1 MRKFVLIIVATVALL
16 GVPAVALA
24 ADGTLS
30 IPHGFK
36 VTEREALAPGLIHFQ
51 LVRKDPATVVN
62 VALQAAGAPG
72 EFRVVLS
79 NEAVAGYQPQAEL
92 TSAMCKR
99 IACLVAVNG
108 DFFAGEG
115 QPVGAVLSDGRL
127 MRSPNPKHHQL
138 SRSAD
143 GTLETGSL
151 SWHGTVVPTD
161 LQPIELDGVNVT
173 READGL
179 VLYTPSFGPSTGTN
193 AFGVE
198 LVLSV
203 GRPEGPI
210 RVGQTTVVG
219 LTELRRAGDTSIPRD
234 GAVLSGH
241 GRGAQALIALWD
253 RLQAAEVSR
262 EALLRLDVKPKAT
275 DSIGGSPILVRDG
288 RRWFAD
294 EDRELYQ
301 LRHPRTIAGWNSA
314 GDLLLVTVDGR
325 QPGYSLGMTMV
336 EAAQLMIDLGA
347 EEAINLDGGGSTTFV
362 VGGSVVNRPSDRMVR
377 RGDGTQVV
385 TIPRASDEVIGSVER
400 PVAVALALVVPGS
413 AQPAAPMLE
422 TSNLSIPL
430 SSKSGIS
437 RPTLVL
443 GPDVARQDTGPIL
456 LTLMTVSAGAIAVR
470 RRSFAA

>member
-1 MRKFVLIIVATVALL
+1 MRKFVLIFVSTVALL
-16 GVPAVALA
+16 GVPSVALA
-24 ADGTLS
+24 AEGSLTL
-30 IPHGFK
+30 PAGFK
-36 VTEREALAPGLIHFQ
+36 VTERELVAPGLIHYQ
-51 LVRKDPATVVN
+51 LVRRNPATVVN
-62 VALQAAGAPG
+62 VAWQDAGAPG

-79 NEAVAGYQPQAEL
+79 NEAVAGYKPRAEL
-92 TSAMCKR
+92 TSDMCKR
-99 IACLVAVNG
+99 IACLIAVNG

-115 QPVGAVLSDGRL
+115 QPVGAVLSEGRL

-143 GTLETGSL
+143 GTLETGTL
-151 SWHGTVVPTD
+151 SWRGTVVPTD

-173 READGL
+173 REAEGM
-179 VLYTPSFGPSTGTN
+179 VLYTPSFGPSTETN
-193 AFGVE
+193 DFGVE

-203 GRPEGPI
+203 VRPEGPI
-210 RVGQTTVVG
+210 RVGQTAVVG
-219 LTELRRAGDTSIPRD
+219 LTELRRAGDTSIPPE

-253 RLQAAEVSR
+253 RLQASEVSS
-262 EALLRLDVKPKAT
+262 EALLRLDVKPRAT

-294 EDRELYQ
+294 EDRELYR
-301 LRHPRTIAGWNSA
+301 LRHPRTIVGWNSA

-325 QPGYSLGMTMV
+325 QPGYSVGMTMV

-362 VGGSVVNRPSDRMVR
+362 VGGSVMNRPSDREVR
-377 RGDGTQVV
+377 RGGETAVV
-385 TIPRASDEVIGSVER
+385 AVPRSSDVVVGSVER
-400 PVAVALALVVPGS
+400 PVAVALALVGPGS
-413 AQPAAPMLE
+413 GFPVAPILE
-422 TSNLSIPL
+422 TANLSIPL
-430 SSKSGIS
+430 SSGSSIS

-456 LTLMTVSAGAIAVR
+456 LTLMTVSAGAVAVR
-470 RRSFAA
+470 RRKLAA

>member
-1 MRKFVLIIVATVALL
+1 LRKFVLIIVATVALL
-16 GVPAVALA
+16 GVPSVALA
-24 ADGTLS
+24 ADRTLS
-30 IPHGFK
+30 IPPGFK
-36 VTEREALAPGLIHFQ
+36 VTAREVVAPGLIHYQ
-51 LVRKDPATVVN
+51 LVRDDPATVVN
-62 VALQAAGAPG
+62 VAWQAADAPG
-72 EFRVVLS
+72 ELRVVLS
-79 NEAVAGYQPQAEL
+79 NEAIAGYTPQAEP
-92 TSAMCKR
+92 TSDMCKR

-138 SRSAD
+138 SRSVD
-143 GTLETGSL
+143 GSLETGSL
-151 SWHGTVVPTD
+151 SWRGTVVPTD

-193 AFGVE
+193 DFGVE

-203 GRPEGPI
+203 VRPEGPI

-219 LTELRRAGDTSIPRD
+219 MTELHRAGDTSIPHD

-253 RLQAAEVSR
+253 RLQASEVSS

-294 EDRELYQ
+294 EDRELYR
-301 LRHPRTIAGWNSA
+301 LRHPRTIAGWSSA

-362 VGGSVVNRPSDRMVR
+362 VAGSVVNRPSDRMVR
-377 RGDGTQVV
+377 RGDGTEVV
-385 TIPRASDEVIGSVER
+385 AIARSSDEVIGSVER
-400 PVAVALALVVPGS
+400 PVAVALALVGAGS
-413 AQPAAPMLE
+413 TSPVAPMLE
-422 TSNLSIPL
+422 TATLSIPL
-430 SSKSGIS
+430 ASDGTIS

-456 LTLMTVSAGAIAVR
+456 LTLMMMSAGAVAVR
-470 RRSFAA
+470 RRTLAA

>member
-1 MRKFVLIIVATVALL
+1 LGKFVRIIVATVALL
-16 GVPAVALA
+16 GVPSVALA

-30 IPHGFK
+30 IPRGFK
-36 VTEREALAPGLIHFQ
+36 VTGREVVAPGLIHYR
-51 LVRKDPATVVN
+51 LVRADPATVVN
-62 VALQAAGAPG
+62 VAWQAAGAPG
-72 EFRVVLS
+72 ELRVVLS
-79 NEAVAGYQPQAEL
+79 NEAVAGYTPQAEL
-92 TSAMCKR
+92 TSDMCKR

-143 GTLETGSL
+143 GSLETGSL
-151 SWHGTVVPTD
+151 SWRGTVVPTD

-173 READGL
+173 RGADGL

-193 AFGVE
+193 DFGLE

-203 GRPEGPI
+203 VRPEGPI

-219 LTELRRAGDTSIPRD
+219 LTELRRAGDTSIPRE

-241 GRGAQALIALWD
+241 GRGAQALIELWD
-253 RLQAAEVSR
+253 RLQATEVSR
-262 EALLRLDVKPKAT
+262 EALLRLDVKPRAT

-288 RRWFAD
+288 RRWFGD
-294 EDRELYQ
+294 EDRELYR

-347 EEAINLDGGGSTTFV
+347 DEAINLDGGGSTTFV

-377 RGDGTQVV
+377 RGDESEVV
-385 TIPRASDEVIGSVER
+385 AIARSSDEVIGSVER
-400 PVAVALALVVPGS
+400 PVAVALALVGPGS
-413 AQPAAPMLE
+413 TSPVAPMLE
-422 TSNLSIPL
+422 TANLSIPL
-430 SSKSGIS
+430 ASDGTIS

-456 LTLMTVSAGAIAVR
+456 LTLMTVSAGAVAVR
-470 RRSFAA
+470 RRTLAA